1 MEITEND
8 RLDLRQALAESLGS
22 DHLAN
27 VAMEAM
33 PPLDYD
39 QLATKSDVDIL
50 SRELRAEMAAL
61 RGELAGRMGSIEAS
75 MAALESGLRGEMA
88 GLEGS
93 TTALES
99 GLRGEM
105 AGLVGKMTALESGL
119 RGEVA
124 GLQGS
129 ITALES
135 GLRGEMAEL
144 RGELKG
150 DLASN
155 LRLTLAAQV
164 TTMMMLGAW
173 VTAVT

>member
-22 DHLAN
+22 EHLAN

-39 QLATKSDVDIL
+39 QLATKTDLDIL
-50 SRELRAEMAAL
+50 GRELRA
-61 RGELAGRMGSIEAS
+61 
-75 MAALESGLRGEMA
+75 
-88 GLEGS
+88 
-93 TTALES
+93 
-99 GLRGEM
+99 
-105 AGLVGKMTALESGL
+105 
-119 RGEVA
+119 
-124 GLQGS
+124 
-129 ITALES
+129 
-135 GLRGEMAEL
+135 EMAEL
-144 RGELKG
+144 RGELRG

-155 LRLTLAAQV
+155 LRLMLAAQV